1 MVMIRDPRQTKCL
14 PELVRLWM
22 KWDRVHHPLGQL
34 GEASPDFDQRTGVQ
48 RWGQKTVCEAW
59 L

>member
-1 MVMIRDPRQTKCL
+1 MVMIWDPRQTECL
-14 PELVRLWM
+14 PKLVCLRM

-34 GEASPDFDQRTGVQ
+34 GEASPDFDRKTGVP
-48 RWGQKTVCEAW
+48 RWGQKTVCKAW